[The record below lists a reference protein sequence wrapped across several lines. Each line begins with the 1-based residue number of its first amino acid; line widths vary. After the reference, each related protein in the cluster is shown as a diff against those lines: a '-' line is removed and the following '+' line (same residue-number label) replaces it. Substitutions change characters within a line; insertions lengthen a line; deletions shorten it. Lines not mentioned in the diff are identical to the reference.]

1 MDIVNKIRKEFRSSK
16 KIDPIAKK
24 YNCSWTTI
32 NTIVNSTEDELAR
45 RGHRNRVKTI
55 LNIDVEKR
63 LIELFDEED
72 SKNVHHKQR
81 YKSPVLHKIL
91 KEEKIFN
98 GSERYLRV
106 IIKRIKDQRKILT
119 QKTYLELVFTSG
131 EYLQIDH
138 GEADVIIN
146 HHRITGYLFVAAV
159 PGKVLR
165 YCQFFPTKSQE
176 AWGEFHERAF
186 RFFNGIFKFCIYDND
201 SVLKVA
207 KNKNKTLFMDSL
219 ESHYGFEAIFCN
231 KAAGW
236 EKGAVENSVGYCRS
250 NFIPGLPSYQSINM
264 LNNQLKY
271 ESHQDSY
278 KDHYKEKIPKNNLLD
293 EMRSRLLP
301 MTSEKIWGKW
311 SEVKIN
317 SMQLFRYDK
326 YQYSIPEK
334 FVGSTLKTFATVDKI
349 ILYDG
354 QEIVYTHDRLFWG
367 EKDVLILDHYLD
379 QISRK
384 PNAYKFSKVVQETNL
399 TPDLETVREI
409 LFSRLG
415 ENNGAREFV
424 QVLLLKRVTTE
435 DNFSTAI
442 QFAISY
448 GGVTSNAVSSF
459 IKQLEL
465 ESAHKECPR
474 ELIPEDLLRHSV
486 GEFNLYIYQQL
497 ITDGGF

>member
-1 MDIVNKIRKEFRSSK
+1 MNIVNKIRKEFRSGK

-24 YNCSWTTI
+24 YNCSWATV
-32 NTIVNSTEDELAR
+32 NTIINSTEDELAM
-45 RGHRNRVKTI
+45 RGHRTRPKVI
-55 LNIDVEKR
+55 LNEAVEKR
-63 LIELFDEED
+63 LVQLLDEED
-72 SKNVHHKQR
+72 SKNVHLKQR
-81 YKSPVLHKIL
+81 YKSPAIYKIL
-91 KEEKIFN
+91 KSEKIFN
-98 GSERYLRV
+98 GSPRYLRQ
-106 IIKRIKDQRKILT
+106 ILKKIKDQRKT
-119 QKTYLELVFTSG
+119 SNQKTYLELSFTSG

-138 GEADVIIN
+138 GEADVVIN

-165 YCQFFPTKSQE
+165 FCQFFPTKSQE
-176 AWGEFHERAF
+176 AWGEFHERSF
-186 RFFNGIFKFCIYDND
+186 KFFNGIFKYCIYDND

-207 KNKNKTLFMDSL
+207 KTKAKTMFMDSL
-219 ESHYGFEAIFCN
+219 ESHYGFEGIFCS

-236 EKGAVENSVGYCRS
+236 EKGAVENAVGYCRS
-250 NFIPGLPSYQSINM
+250 NFMPGLPSYTSIEM
-264 LNNQLKY
+264 LNNSLKY

-278 KDHYKEKIPKNNLLD
+278 KEHYIEKVPKNIFLI
-293 EMRSRLLP
+293 EIRSRLLP
-301 MTSEKIWGKW
+301 MTSEKVWGKW

-334 FVGSTLKTFATVDKI
+334 FVGSTLKTFVTVNKI
-349 ILYDG
+349 TLYDG
-354 QEIVYTHDRLFWG
+354 HDLVYSHDRLFWG
-367 EKDVLILDHYLD
+367 EKDALVLDHYLD

-384 PNAYKFSKVVQETNL
+384 PNAYRFSKVVQETNL
-399 TPDLETVREI
+399 TPDLETIREI

-415 ENNGAREFV
+415 ESNGAREFI
-424 QVLLLKRVTTE
+424 QVLLLKRVTTA
-435 DNFSTAI
+435 DNFATAI

-465 ESAHKECPR
+465 ESTHKECPR
-474 ELIPEDLLRHSV
+474 ELISEDLLRHSV
-486 GEFNLYIYQQL
+486 GEFDLYIYQQL